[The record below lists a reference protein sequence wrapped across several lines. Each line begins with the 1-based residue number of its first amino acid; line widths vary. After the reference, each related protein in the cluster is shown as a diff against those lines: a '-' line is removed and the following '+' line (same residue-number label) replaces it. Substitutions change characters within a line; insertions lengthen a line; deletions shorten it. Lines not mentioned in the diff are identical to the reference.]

1 MTLLEKALYA
11 IAAAGVSL
19 ILIIVGAFWWANT
32 VPGRPKN
39 VAANA
44 VFLWAPYVGLPAPR
58 RGWWLACWKSI
69 EGPDRCRLSDINGGT
84 EYEGEFVPYGRKPA
98 LPTDQMRINA
108 DKTREQKLW
117 VGEALVPLVYL
128 RNGDVLI
135 PVDKYEEGSQM
146 LAKSK
151 SSS

>member
-1 MTLLEKALYA
+1 MPFFYGPLMLDCPPLGVVGGSPA
-11 IAAAGVSL
+11 IEA
-19 ILIIVGAFWWANT
+19 
-32 VPGRPKN
+32 
-39 VAANA
+39 
-44 VFLWAPYVGLPAPR
+44 
-58 RGWWLACWKSI
+58 
-69 EGPDRCRLSDINGGT
+69 PDRCRLSDINGGT

-117 VGEALVPLVYL
+117 VGYALVPLVYL

-151 SSS
+151 SS

>member
-58 RGWWLACWKSI
+58 RGWWLACN
-69 EGPDRCRLSDINGGT
+69 R
-84 EYEGEFVPYGRKPA
+84 
-98 LPTDQMRINA
+98 
-108 DKTREQKLW
+108 
-117 VGEALVPLVYL
+117 
-128 RNGDVLI
+128 
-135 PVDKYEEGSQM
+135 
-146 LAKSK
+146 
-151 SSS
+151 SS